1 MLRMTTVVLACFAM
15 VTVGMIGL
23 GDRTARAGWNEY
35 GKDWDESAPVDKS
48 LGEQSLGEEQSLGD
62 QMFHVEWTVTPASD
76 GQSEI
81 TGYVYNDEGEAAD
94 NVELRIVALDAAG
107 QPVDS
112 VVRPVRG
119 EVPGLGRAYFDTKVP
134 ASASFRVE
142 VASFEF
148 EAGGA

>member
-1 MLRMTTVVLACFAM
+1 MLRMATVALVCFSAA
-15 VTVGMIGL
+15 VVGVIAL
-23 GDRTARAGWNEY
+23 GDRTARAEWNEY
-35 GKDWDESAPVDKS
+35 GKDWDEAAPTQKS
-48 LGEQSLGEEQSLGD
+48 LGEDEGSLGD
-62 QMFHVEWTVTPASD
+62 QMFHVEWTVTPAAG

-94 NVELRIVALDAAG
+94 DVELRIIALDGAG

-119 EVPGLGRAYFDTKVP
+119 EVPGLGRAYFDATVP
-134 ASASFRVE
+134 AGASYRVQ

-148 EAGGA
+148 EAGGGA

>member
-1 MLRMTTVVLACFAM
+1 MLRMVTVVLACFA
-15 VTVGMIGL
+15 VAVVGVIAL
-23 GDRTARAGWNEY
+23 GDRTARAEWNEY
-35 GKDWDESAPVDKS
+35 GKDWDESAPTEKS
-48 LGEQSLGEEQSLGD
+48 LGEAKSLGD
-62 QMFHVEWTVTPASD
+62 QMFHVEWTVTAAPD

-94 NVELRIVALDAAG
+94 NVELRIIALDAAG

-119 EVPGLGRAYFDTKVP
+119 EVPGLGRAYFDARVP
-134 ASASFRVE
+134 ASASFRVQ

-148 EAGGA
+148 EAGGGA

>member
-1 MLRMTTVVLACFAM
+1 MLRMATVALACFA
-15 VTVGMIGL
+15 VAVVGIIALNG
-23 GDRTARAGWNEY
+23 RTARAEWNEY
-35 GKDWDESAPVDKS
+35 GKDWDESAPVQNS
-48 LGEQSLGEEQSLGD
+48 LGEDEAGLGD
-62 QMFHVEWTVTPASD
+62 RMFHVEWTVTPTAD

-94 NVELRIVALDAAG
+94 NVELRIIALDGAG

-119 EVPGLGRAYFDTKVP
+119 EVPGLGRTYFDAKVP
-134 ASASFRVE
+134 ASASFRVQ